1 MPADKPLL
9 LLLATVHLDSQ
20 WRWTIRDV
28 IRDFLPRT
36 LEENFSLF
44 RSHPGY
50 VLNFEGAFRY
60 MLAEEYYPEAFEELR
75 DWCERGRWIPA
86 GGMLDAPD
94 VNIVAPESLL
104 RHILYGNDYF
114 EHRLG
119 TRSRDVFLPDCFG
132 FSHALPT
139 VAVHCG
145 LESFSSS
152 KLIKW
157 KAPGEI
163 PFDIGRW
170 RGPDGAELLAVLR
183 PGGYGEGIE
192 EDLSRSRSWLERLRS
207 MGERCGAAVGVRY
220 FGTGDRGGSPDRETL
235 DRAESAINGDGPIE
249 VRCAPSHAILDE
261 LDPGARARLP
271 LHDSEILLPTHGTGC
286 WTSQAALKRWN
297 RKNELLAAAAE
308 RAAVAADWTGAVP
321 YPRERLRQ
329 GWLRFLWHQMHDDLT
344 GTSIPEAYE
353 ITWNDEAIAANLLSG
368 VLVDGV
374 AGVATRLD
382 TRPPED
388 APDSLP
394 LVIYNPTGLAR
405 EDIVELTLP
414 EDLSIGTGQ
423 LSVSRRGDAL
433 PTQVE
438 PMDDG
443 RRRLIFRAS
452 VRPLSFTVFHVG
464 RQRSIPSAAPAAGE
478 ISATGT
484 SASGISASGI
494 SATPELLENH
504 RYRVGIDR
512 SGSVASIFDKTLGR
526 ELLAS
531 PLTLELLRDR
541 SNRWPAWEIRP
552 ETVLDRY
559 AEVVDGDASVRVV
572 ETGPVRAAVEIRR
585 QLRGSRLTQTVR
597 LAAGEAGDRV
607 EISNRLDWG
616 TRGHLLKARFHLAAS
631 SSRAVYDLGLGSIER
646 DNNSAD
652 RYEVPA
658 QQWAGIT
665 DEGGDFGAAVLNDC
679 LYGWDKPADDVLRQS
694 LVRSPSSLRKYPH
707 QRTQDHGTQRSLLA
721 IAGYR
726 GAADHAGIARRAERL
741 NQPLLGFAVDGS
753 PGDLGDEAVLLD
765 PGDADVSVM
774 ALKKAER
781 GERYVVRLRDL
792 AHRGR
797 NVRPATLVPVS
808 DVERLR
814 GDERPVDGGE
824 RASLDL
830 ELPASGVET
839 AAFSLA
845 VPPRTAALE
854 SCPIELPFDRRA
866 ASLHDDTGRV
876 DFDGGGR
883 SLPGELLPERLE
895 AAGVELRLAPSS
907 AMNALSSNG
916 QTLELP
922 AGFERLWI
930 VAAAVGGRA
939 RLELRLGDLSR
950 QLDIAPWTGALASRE
965 RPARWMGLAPG
976 RAGHL
981 FTDELAWLGT
991 HRHRL
996 ARSGGIEDEPYVFC
1010 YLFRYSIELPL
1021 EARTLR
1027 LPVDNR
1033 AYLFAATA
1041 SRGGGAR
1048 PRSLQPLYGT

>member
-183 PGGYGEGIE
+183 PGGYGQGIE

-235 DRAESAINGDGPIE
+235 DQAESAMNGDGPIE

-261 LDPGARARLP
+261 LDPEARARLP

-308 RAAVAADWTGAVP
+308 RAAVAADWTGAMP

-353 ITWNDEAIAANLLSG
+353 ITWNDEAVAANLLSG

-374 AGVATRLD
+374 AGVAARLD
-382 TRPPED
+382 TRPPDD

-405 EDIVELTLP
+405 EDIVEVVITS
-414 EDLSIGTGQ
+414 DLAPGGEP
-423 LSVSRRGDAL
+423 LSVSRRGEVV

-438 PMDDG
+438 RLDDS
-443 RRRLIFRAS
+443 RLRILFPAS
-452 VRPLSFTVFHVG
+452 VRPLSFTVF
-464 RQRSIPSAAPAAGE
+464 RLECERSDPAAD
-478 ISATGT
+478 IPATGV
-484 SASGISASGI
+484 SASTDRI
-494 SATPELLENH
+494 ENY
-504 RYRVGIDR
+504 RYRVAIDPD
-512 SGSVASIFDKTLGR
+512 GNVASVFDKELGR
-526 ELLAS
+526 DLLAS

-541 SNRWPAWEIRP
+541 SNKWPAWEIRP
-552 ETVLDRY
+552 ETILDLVPEAVGSR
-559 AEVVDGDASVRVV
+559 ASVRVV
-572 ETGPVRAAVEIRR
+572 EAGPVRAAVEIRR
-585 QLRGSRLTQTVR
+585 VVRGSRLTQTVR
-597 LAAGEAGDRV
+597 LAAGAAGDRV
-607 EISNRLDWG
+607 EISNDLDWG
-616 TRGHLLKARFHLAAS
+616 TRGRLLKARFHLAAS
-631 SSRAVYDLGLGSIER
+631 NPRAVYDLGLGSIER

-665 DEGGDFGAAVLNDC
+665 DEGGEFGAAVLNDC

-753 PGDLGDEAVLLD
+753 PGHLGDEAVVLD

-797 NVRPATLVPVS
+797 NVRPATMVPVS

-845 VPPRTAALE
+845 VPPAAAAPE
-854 SCPIELPFDRRA
+854 SRPIELHFDRRA

-950 QLDIAPWTGALASRE
+950 QLDIAPWTGPLASRE

-996 ARSGGIEDEPYVFC
+996 ASSGGIEDEPHVFC
-1010 YLFRYSIELPL
+1010 YLFRYSIELPPG
-1021 EARTLR
+1021 ARTLR
-1027 LPVDNR
+1027 LPVDDR

-1041 SRGGGAR
+1041 SREGGAR